1 MLPSLSVLPSGT
13 PNILHS
19 GYIILYYLPL
29 VYNKATLSKDHLLI
43 SKNFPDSYFK
53 INNLKRNIFL
63 F

>member
-29 VYNKATLSKDHLLI
+29 VYSKTTMSKGHLLI
-43 SKNFPDSYFK
+43 SKNFPDSYFD
-53 INNLKRNIFL
+53 LR
-63 F
+63 